1 MLDNRLLYIDNNMVF
16 KTRQLKRVKVTLS
29 LSLLSFASVE
39 CLTSWGNTS
48 KGKLNVFVSWIKKL
62 KIFQMTLIW
71 FWNRQMS
78 QIHAI
83 ICVQLSLYIKVPFKL
98 KVINLNVDMIR

>member
-62 KIFQMTLIW
+62 KIFHCCAKL
-71 FWNRQMS
+71 FWERK
-78 QIHAI
+78 
-83 ICVQLSLYIKVPFKL
+83 LSFFYFF
-98 KVINLNVDMIR
+98 IN